1 MHELSLACSVVEL
14 VGSEL
19 CRHGGGTLRTVE
31 VTVGELSG
39 VDSEAFAYALQMVLD
54 RSDYAGARVALTR
67 VSPRSRC
74 RACGAVFAPASL
86 YAPCPQ
92 CGGYDTRL
100 EAGQEF
106 RLTSLSVE
114 SDEDKP

>member
-39 VDSEAFAYALQMVLD
+39 VDSEAFAYALQMPVPGWHSPGCRPVRDAGLAVLFSLPH
-54 RSDYAGARVALTR
+54 RSMRLVRNAVATIPGWR
-67 VSPRSRC
+67 PGKSFASR
-74 RACGAVFAPASL
+74 R
-86 YAPCPQ
+86 
-92 CGGYDTRL
+92 
-100 EAGQEF
+100 
-106 RLTSLSVE
+106 
-114 SDEDKP
+114 